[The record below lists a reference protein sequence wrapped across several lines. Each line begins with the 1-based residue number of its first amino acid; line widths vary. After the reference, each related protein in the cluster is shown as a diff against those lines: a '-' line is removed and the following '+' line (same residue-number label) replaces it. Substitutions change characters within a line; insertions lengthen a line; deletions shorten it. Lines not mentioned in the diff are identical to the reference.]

1 VATIAAASEFPAPPK
16 EACEMDVPQDLRYTS
31 DHEWARLEDGKVR
44 VGLTDFAQEALGDIV
59 FVQLPSVGDTVVQG
73 GELGEVESTKS
84 VSQVYAPVGG
94 TVVEVN
100 TSLGEQPECINTD
113 AYGEGW
119 LCVIEA
125 SAPAEFEEL
134 LDAAGYLS
142 LTES

>member
-1 VATIAAASEFPAPPK
+1 
-16 EACEMDVPQDLRYTS
+16 MNVPDNLRYTS
-31 DHEWARLEDGKVR
+31 EHEWASLEDGKVT
-44 VGLTDFAQEALGDIV
+44 VGLTDFAQDALGDVV
-59 FVQLPSVGDTVVQG
+59 FVQMPPVGGDVSRS

-84 VSQVYAPVGG
+84 VSQVYAPVSG

-100 TSLGEQPECINTD
+100 AALDEEPELINSD
-113 AYGEGW
+113 PYGDGW

-134 LDAAGYLS
+134 LDAAAYRS

>member
-1 VATIAAASEFPAPPK
+1 
-16 EACEMDVPQDLRYTS
+16 MDVPQNLRYTS
-31 DHEWARLEDGKVR
+31 DHEWARLEDAKVT

-59 FVQLPSVGDTVVQG
+59 FVQLPAVGDRVAKG

-94 TVVEVN
+94 TIVEVN
-100 TSLGEQPECINTD
+100 TSLSDQPERINAD

-125 SAPAEFEEL
+125 SVPSEFEEL
-134 LDAAGYLS
+134 LDAAGYRA

>member
-1 VATIAAASEFPAPPK
+1 
-16 EACEMDVPQDLRYTS
+16 MNVPDNLRYTS
-31 DHEWARLEDGKVR
+31 EHEWASLEDGKVT
-44 VGLTDFAQEALGDIV
+44 VGLTDFAEDALGDVV
-59 FVQLPSVGDTVVQG
+59 FVQMPPVGGDVSRS

-84 VSQVYAPVGG
+84 VSQVYAPVSG

-100 TSLGEQPECINTD
+100 AALDEEPELINSD
-113 AYGEGW
+113 PYGDGW

-134 LDAAGYLS
+134 LDAAAYRS

>member
-1 VATIAAASEFPAPPK
+1 MT
-16 EACEMDVPQDLRYTS
+16 VPQNLRYTA
-31 DHEWARLEDGKVR
+31 DHEWARLEDAKIT

-59 FVQLPSVGDTVVQG
+59 FVQLPSVGASVTKG

-84 VSQVYAPVGG
+84 VSQVYAPVSG

-100 TSLGEQPECINTD
+100 AALADQPESINTD

-125 SAPAEFEEL
+125 SAPTEFEEL
-134 LDAAGYLS
+134 LDAASYSS

>member
-1 VATIAAASEFPAPPK
+1 
-16 EACEMDVPQDLRYTS
+16 MDVPQELRYTA
-31 DHEWARLEDGKVR
+31 DHEWARLEDARVR

-59 FVQLPSVGDTVVQG
+59 FVQLPSVGDNVAKG
-73 GELGEVESTKS
+73 GDLGEVESTKS
-84 VSQVYAPVGG
+84 VSQVYAPVSG

-100 TSLGEQPECINTD
+100 TALTEAPERVNTD

-119 LCVIEA
+119 LCVIEP
-125 SAPAEFEEL
+125 SAPGELDEL

>member
-1 VATIAAASEFPAPPK
+1 MDIPP
-16 EACEMDVPQDLRYTS
+16 QLRYTP
-31 DHEWARLEDGKVR
+31 DHEWARLEGANVR

-59 FVQLPSVGDTVVQG
+59 FVQLPGVGDKVVQG

-100 TSLGEQPECINTD
+100 TSLSGQPERINTD

-125 SAPAEFEEL
+125 SAPGEFEEL

>member
-1 VATIAAASEFPAPPK
+1 
-16 EACEMDVPQDLRYTS
+16 MDVPQDLRYTS
-31 DHEWARLEDGKVR
+31 DHEWARLEDARVR

-59 FVQLPSVGDTVVQG
+59 FVQLPSVGAIVAKG

-94 TVVEVN
+94 TVIEVN
-100 TSLGEQPECINTD
+100 SALAEQPERINTD

-119 LCVIEA
+119 LCVIEP
-125 SAPAEFEEL
+125 SAPGEFEEL
-134 LDAAGYLS
+134 LDAAGYNT

>member
-1 VATIAAASEFPAPPK
+1 MT
-16 EACEMDVPQDLRYTS
+16 VPQNLRYTA
-31 DHEWARLEDGKVR
+31 DHEWARLEDAKIT

-59 FVQLPSVGDTVVQG
+59 FVQLPSVGASVTKG

-84 VSQVYAPVGG
+84 VSQVYAPVSG

-100 TSLGEQPECINTD
+100 AALADQPESINTD

-119 LCVIEA
+119 ICVIEA
-125 SAPAEFEEL
+125 SAPTEFEEL
-134 LDAAGYLS
+134 LDAASYSS